1 MYEINSSTK
10 LLGKVFSYHSDQ
22 AKMYRRNVLDRNK
35 MHHDV
40 E

>member
-1 MYEINSSTK
+1 MRLIQILNYYEK
-10 LLGKVFSYHSDQ
+10 FFSYHSDQ
-22 AKMYRRNVLDRNK
+22 TKMYRRNVLDRNK